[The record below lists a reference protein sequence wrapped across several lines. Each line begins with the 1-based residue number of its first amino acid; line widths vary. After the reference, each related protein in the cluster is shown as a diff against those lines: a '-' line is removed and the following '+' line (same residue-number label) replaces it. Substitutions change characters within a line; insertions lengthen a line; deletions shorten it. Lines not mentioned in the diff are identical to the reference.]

1 MNLSS
6 NGTSITYLEFGA
18 RVKPLPMAITVRK
31 TQLRFWWADAATPL
45 SLAPQDSL
53 RGGSEADST
62 PPLQRLRLVIVK
74 LHRSTNAIQ
83 LPERRLWS
91 RLVLQTLLGITFNT
105 LPGNAL

>member
-1 MNLSS
+1 MNSSS
-6 NGTSITYLEFGA
+6 NGIKYLEFGA
-18 RVKPLPMAITVRK
+18 LVKPWTITVRK
-31 TQLRFWWADAATPL
+31 TQLRFSWPDASTPL

-62 PPLQRLRLVIVK
+62 PPLQRFRLIIVK

-91 RLVLQTLLGITFNT
+91 R
-105 LPGNAL
+105 